1 MFALNKAGK
10 FLVALLH
17 SDEMKGENN
26 RWLLDGD
33 GDAIDQMEAKAL
45 TNGRHADGPLV
56 SW

>member
-33 GDAIDQMEAKAL
+33 GDAIDQMEAKAPH
-45 TNGRHADGPLV
+45 GRHADGPLV

>member
-1 MFALNKAGK
+1 
-10 FLVALLH
+10 
-17 SDEMKGENN
+17 MKGENN